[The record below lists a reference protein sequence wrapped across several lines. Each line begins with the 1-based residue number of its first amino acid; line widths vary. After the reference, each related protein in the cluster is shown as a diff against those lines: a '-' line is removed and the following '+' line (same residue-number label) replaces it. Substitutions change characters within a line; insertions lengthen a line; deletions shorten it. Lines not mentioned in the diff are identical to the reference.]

1 MPSQSRVTRRV
12 LIVEDAAVL
21 RKHLA
26 RLFAREGYMVTTA
39 ANCAEA
45 LAQLNRTHFDVL
57 LLDLALP
64 DGDGLD
70 LLAGLRDR
78 QPLQTLVMT
87 ASCTPEKERRAGQ
100 LKVSVLRKP
109 LDLVLLIDA
118 VRSGAP

>member
-1 MPSQSRVTRRV
+1 MPTHSRVARRV

-26 RLFAREGYMVTTA
+26 RLFAREGYTVTTA
-39 ANCAEA
+39 ASCAEA
-45 LAQLNRTHFDVL
+45 LAQLHRTRFDVL

-70 LLAGLRDR
+70 LLAGLRER
-78 QPLQTLVMT
+78 QPRQTLLMT

-100 LKVSVLRKP
+100 LNVSVLRKP
-109 LDLVLLIDA
+109 LDLVFLIAA